1 MIVQALW
8 WVSAFFAIVGA
19 IGIVRFNEVYLRVH
33 ANTVCTVGG
42 TMLLL
47 VSLAIQTGS
56 PKYLLLVIFLAITSS
71 AASHIIANA
80 AYESG
85 VKPTDTFKVH
95 GGKDV

>member
-1 MIVQALW
+1 MIVEALW
-8 WVSAFFAIVGA
+8 WVSGFFALVGA

-47 VSLAIQTGS
+47 VSLAIRTGS
-56 PKYLLLVIFLAITSS
+56 PKYLLLGLFLAITSA

-85 VKPTDTFKVH
+85 IKPTDTFRVH
-95 GGKDV
+95 GEKRV